1 MPHRFQD
8 RSIETLQKVGHFSHN
23 LVGLLW
29 YRGYSDRGLLH
40 RIDLH
45 GRFRM
50 FLSSTSLFSMTI
62 FPLLRSWA
70 DSCGF
75 GHLWFLRSTLWTSWL
90 TSFSRRTITSGV
102 SFSRTVETSAIFGV
116 QDSVRESAPVS
127 ILASLICQPVDAR
140 SLVDHI
146 SRVNRQLGLFPP
158 PSGGRTCCVFDF
170 PFEAPFG
177 RFPDESGPLI
187 DFTPTTLLG
196 LAAGPCVVFPGWR
209 RAISPASAW
218 RSSENVLISCIPGR
232 RSIPKC
238 CLTEDNRYAAWAPP
252 NLASAS
258 LIFATTPAKTR
269 GSGKTNWSS
278 SARTTHL
285 LYFRME
291 LTISAA
297 LLDGPFQSTNICSRE
312 VLSTCPP
319 GWKTVY
325 SLNMTWPADMCLFA
339 TRSS

>member
-50 FLSSTSLFSMTI
+50 FLSSTSLFSRTI

-158 PSGGRTCCVFDF
+158 PSGGRTCCVFWF
-170 PFEAPFG
+170 SLWSALWWVS
-177 RFPDESGPLI
+177 RWI
-187 DFTPTTLLG
+187 RPTHWLHPYHIIGFSRWALC
-196 LAAGPCVVFPGWR
+196 CVPR
-209 RAISPASAW
+209 
-218 RSSENVLISCIPGR
+218 
-232 RSIPKC
+232 
-238 CLTEDNRYAAWAPP
+238 LTE
-252 NLASAS
+252 SHFTSFS
-258 LIFATTPAKTR
+258 LKKFRKRSDLLHSRPEIYTQMLSHRRQPVC
-269 GSGKTNWSS
+269 SLSS
-278 SARTTHL
+278 
-285 LYFRME
+285 
-291 LTISAA
+291 
-297 LLDGPFQSTNICSRE
+297 PQ
-312 VLSTCPP
+312 P
-319 GWKTVY
+319 G
-325 SLNMTWPADMCLFA
+325 
-339 TRSS
+339 